1 MDFLHAEALLHQG
14 KGDEAAAIMDK
25 YHADLGGYPSS
36 VGTAVGS
43 ISDVMGPID
52 GPVSPGSLWSILKY
66 NKMMEIALTGAGV
79 EFYDVRG
86 WGDLT
91 AGTAIHHPVPAKELG
106 VLQQELYTFGGAGGT
121 DAAPGNP
128 AAPRAYHGPK
138 VPR

>member
-1 MDFLHAEALLHQG
+1 
-14 KGDEAAAIMDK
+14 
-25 YHADLGGYPSS
+25 
-36 VGTAVGS
+36 
-43 ISDVMGPID
+43 MGPID

-106 VLQQELYTFGGAGGT
+106 VLQKELYTFGGSGGT